1 MGQSLEYKKQYNKE
15 RREWLKSIGICVHCG
30 KQKAEE
36 GRVLC
41 GDCAYK
47 SAEHHSNRWY
57 SLTPEQK
64 KESYKKA
71 EIYRKKQREERI
83 KNGLCTKCGHKL
95 PDTTYKTCWECRQ
108 KQKKT
113 TKARNRRNGVVSR
126 EVRYSGLVCC
136 QCCKPIRPNRS
147 NLCPECYER
156 CVGKAALMRQSPK
169 WRENIDNG
177 YFRQQNNLLFEKR
190 DETIV

>member
-15 RREWLKSIGICVHCG
+15 RREWLKSIGMCVHCG

-41 GDCAYK
+41 GDCTYK
-47 SAEHHSNRWY
+47 NNEHKSNRYY
-57 SLTPEQK
+57 SLTTEQK
-64 KESYKKA
+64 DKINEKR
-71 EIYRKKQREERI
+71 RKNSKLLRDKRRL
-83 KNGLCTKCGHKL
+83 NGECTKCGHKL

-113 TKARNRRNGVVSR
+113 TKVRNRRNGVVSR

-190 DETIV
+190 DETTV